1 MTYGRGRL
9 DGVHAEPGTLLGPN
23 DYGELLAVDAN
34 DEVGCTV
41 RLATT
46 HDLDAAGLAVK
57 PRSVTE
63 HQLRWRPSPD
73 VSRPSP

>member
-46 HDLDAAGLAVK
+46 HDLDAA
-57 PRSVTE
+57 
-63 HQLRWRPSPD
+63 
-73 VSRPSP
+73 